1 MKVEYYRWP
10 APADAGNAPLN
21 IPTVDPAGDRSAGAY
36 VPHPEL
42 TDAVNVALV
51 LGLPLLVTGEP
62 GTGKSQLAF
71 SIAHQLGYEGPFK
84 FVAKSTSQAR
94 DLFYSYDALGRFYAT
109 EVARFETADANE
121 RQRAREPLNFVDYSA
136 LGRAILLAHSK
147 AAVREFLPPSERADE
162 AAPGSR
168 LGHLGAPRRSVVL
181 IDEIDKAPRDF
192 TNDLLDEIETMRF
205 RVAELREEPTPEL
218 ANRSLWPVIV
228 ITSNSERPLP
238 DAFLR
243 RCVYFHLP
251 YPERRRAGAPETT
264 VYTMEEIVAQRL
276 GREFTSTPMV
286 SEALDLFYQL
296 REMQPR
302 LRKRPSTAELLN
314 WLVAMRITGADY
326 RAPLKAQAD
335 FARTASSALL
345 KNPDDLP
352 RGLEEIKT
360 WAASR

>member
-1 MKVEYYRWP
+1 MRVEYYKWP
-10 APADAGNAPLN
+10 APAEAGAQALD
-21 IPTVDPAGDRSAGAY
+21 IPTVDPTGDRNAATY

-42 TDAVNVALV
+42 TDAVNIALV

-62 GTGKSQLAF
+62 GTGKSQLAY
-71 SIAHQLGYEGPFK
+71 SIAHQLGFLGPFK

-94 DLFYSYDALGRFYAT
+94 DLFYNYDALGRFYAA
-109 EVARFETADANE
+109 EVARFETTDANE
-121 RQRAREPLNFVDYSA
+121 RQRAREPLNFIDYAA
-136 LGRAILLAHSK
+136 LGRAILLAQSK
-147 AAVREFLPPSERADE
+147 AEVREFLPPSERADD
-162 AAPGSR
+162 ASPGSR
-168 LGHLGAPRRSVVL
+168 LGHLNTPRRSVVL

-192 TNDLLDEIETMRF
+192 TNDLLDEIESMRF

-218 ANRSLWPVIV
+218 TSRNLWPVIV

-251 YPERRRAGAPETT
+251 FPERRKVGTSGTASYA
-264 VYTMEEIVAQRL
+264 MDEIVAQRL
-276 GREFTSTPMV
+276 GRDFSSAPMV
-286 SEALDLFYQL
+286 SQALDLFYRL

-314 WLVAMRITGADY
+314 WLVAMRITGADH
-326 RAPLKAQAD
+326 RAPLKAQSE

-345 KNPDDLP
+345 KNPEDLP
-352 RGLEEIKT
+352 RGLEEIKA